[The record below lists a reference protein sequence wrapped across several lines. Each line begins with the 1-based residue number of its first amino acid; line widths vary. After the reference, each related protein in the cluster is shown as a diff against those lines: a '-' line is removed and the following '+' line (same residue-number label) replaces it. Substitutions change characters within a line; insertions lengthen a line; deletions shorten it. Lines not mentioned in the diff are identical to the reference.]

1 MFDDFDTQIHP
12 EDTQEY
18 LDYEDERE
26 LERHVALWQNDPLP
40 PVGTYAFT
48 ARLMAETLSDPDD
61 PDFWDRWKDE
71 MKDRDLCG

>member
-12 EDTQEY
+12 EETNEY
-18 LDYEDERE
+18 RDYQDERE
-26 LERHVALWQNDPLP
+26 LDREQDNMT

>member
-12 EDTQEY
+12 EETNEY
-18 LDYEDERE
+18 RDYQDERE
-26 LERHVALWQNDPLP
+26 LDREQDNMP

-48 ARLMAETLSDPDD
+48 ARLMAEIDPAPEGD

>member
-1 MFDDFDTQIHP
+1 MNP
-12 EDTQEY
+12 EDTQECR
-18 LDYEDERE
+18 DYQDERE
-26 LERHVALWQNDPLP
+26 LERDNMP

>member
-12 EDTQEY
+12 EETNEY
-18 LDYEDERE
+18 RDYQDERE
-26 LERHVALWQNDPLP
+26 LDREQDKP

-48 ARLMAETLSDPDD
+48 ARLMAETFSDPDD

>member
-12 EDTQEY
+12 EETIEY
-18 LDYEDERE
+18 RDYQDERE
-26 LERHVALWQNDPLP
+26 LDREQDNMP

>member
-12 EDTQEY
+12 EETNEY
-18 LDYEDERE
+18 RDYQDERE
-26 LERHVALWQNDPLP
+26 LEREQEQDAGDP

-48 ARLMAETLSDPDD
+48 ARLMAEIDPAPEGD

>member
-12 EDTQEY
+12 EESNEY
-18 LDYEDERE
+18 RDYQDERE
-26 LERHVALWQNDPLP
+26 LDREQDNMP

-48 ARLMAETLSDPDD
+48 ARLMAETFSDPDD